1 MSVSRREMLQG
12 SLLCAVGMVHG
23 SYPSLAQEP
32 ASSPTPD
39 ERKRLAQ
46 LAAAFM
52 ETYEVPGLSVANRN
66 QGKTCLC

>member
-12 SLLCAVGMVHG
+12 SLPCAVGMVHG

-32 ASSPTPD
+32 ASPD

-52 ETYEVPGLSVANRN
+52 ETYEVPGLCCDRN